1 MPAQPK
7 PRKVG
12 RPKLPKGE
20 AQGKLIA
27 LRLSADDLKLLTAAS
42 KSQKQNLSEWI
53 RDAVLTAAEV
63 YLFQNTLHDAMR
75 TVLLEQPEHKA
86 TTSKLS
92 EEIVKRNLYRRK
104 DGDAAR
110 ASQINARARKYPQL
124 FTIANNMI
132 KLSSNS
138 LAN

>member
-7 PRKVG
+7 PKKPG

-20 AQGKLIA
+20 AKGKA
-27 LRLSADDLKLLTAAS
+27 VKVRFDADDLKLVAIAS
-42 KSQKQNLSEWI
+42 KANKQNLSEWI

-63 YLFQNTLHDAMR
+63 YLFQNSLHDAMK

-86 TTSKLS
+86 TTSTLS
-92 EEIVKRNLYRRK
+92 EEIAERGLYRRK

-110 ASQINARARKYPQL
+110 ASQINARARKYGKM
-124 FTIANNMI
+124 FTISDNMI
-132 KLSSNS
+132 GLHSNS